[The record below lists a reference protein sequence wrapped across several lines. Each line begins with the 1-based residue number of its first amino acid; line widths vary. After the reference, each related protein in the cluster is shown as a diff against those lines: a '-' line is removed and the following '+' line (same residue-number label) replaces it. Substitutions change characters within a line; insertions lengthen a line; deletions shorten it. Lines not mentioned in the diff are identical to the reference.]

1 MWTNL
6 MDISTLTKYSHIM
19 TKIKIYICYSVKE
32 KYSGS
37 IVYKLKTTSSLKDYG
52 LFKVESVP
60 KLKVCMEPRKWFQWQ
75 SSAWTPCSDW

>member
-1 MWTNL
+1 
-6 MDISTLTKYSHIM
+6 M

-60 KLKVCMEPRKWFQWQ
+60 KLKVCMEPRKWFQ
-75 SSAWTPCSDW
+75 